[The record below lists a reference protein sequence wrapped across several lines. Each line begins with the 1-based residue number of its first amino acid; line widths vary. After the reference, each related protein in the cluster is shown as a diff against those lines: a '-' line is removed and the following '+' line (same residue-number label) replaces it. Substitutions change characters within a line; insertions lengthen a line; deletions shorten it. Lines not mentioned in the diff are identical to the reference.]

1 MAPTSRTIVRACR
14 CSCRACAVRD
24 CGRRPPVSDRR
35 IADIPPQRRLSLR
48 EGGMLKIQGGPALR
62 IEALQGRLWI
72 IQEAD
77 VADVELEAG
86 QSLQTGNVTLIQ
98 ALKASTL
105 A

>member
-1 MAPTSRTIVRACR
+1 M
-14 CSCRACAVRD
+14 
-24 CGRRPPVSDRR
+24 SDRR

-105 A
+105 ALVPAGRERCDLDSMVSVVGTG